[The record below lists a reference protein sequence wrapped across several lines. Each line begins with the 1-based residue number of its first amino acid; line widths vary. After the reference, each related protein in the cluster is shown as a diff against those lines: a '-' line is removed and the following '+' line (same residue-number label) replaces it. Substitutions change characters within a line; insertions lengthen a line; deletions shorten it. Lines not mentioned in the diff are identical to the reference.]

1 MFRDPRTAK
10 RATGILASS
19 APLMT
24 AAQKAMAQGQPMRA
38 QSGRSVNTQNRTLLE
53 DLALLPTDV
62 GDSLAR
68 LFSSRSPEASP
79 QSRIEEYRPMRPNLP
94 TSVLS
99 QLAGGIGDVD
109 FDRLGRS
116 LEASLAAPIFAAPG
130 TAAAMSPMQR
140 DAYDKSRGELRR
152 QGNPML
158 RRGPMDVA
166 PGSGITSVAPA
177 TTPSSIESTIDFSSA
192 GPSDMLSRNA
202 SDVAPEGRSQ
212 GLSAAQRMLLE
223 KKTAGDQTASDIAPG
238 AGENLADQTPTSS
251 ALSAV
256 KKAVEEDAQ
265 ANEEQ
270 KVLTPEETDTKPD
283 AAADISAAKSA
294 GKGVTSTQEQADA
307 NDDLLGIPKEDN
319 DGKKLSRKE
328 RNQLRYEE
336 LVAMVGEDKAKDI
349 RTDKSYNLMMLGLR
363 IAAGQSE
370 NALTNI
376 AVGAGQQ
383 LEEFGEVS
391 GELSQKKADQL
402 RALKLQAVNEVGA
415 EIAREEERK
424 FATSERLDT
433 QTFQRAMQD
442 DRIGSQEA
450 MKAVELQWK
459 AAESALGRELTSE
472 LAAADR
478 TFRLKLQEIQ
488 SLDRQED
495 REAAYKRLVAT
506 HQFQADQAAEGRIFD
521 LEKTLAAQD
530 FAVEQGLNEQAFRL
544 TLADFTAKLP
554 TGTQALYEKYL
565 KPEQI
570 AGVIMAGVTGNTAKA
585 PSQEA
590 FALGLLE
597 NPDAYDSIKRD
608 IANSFDP
615 PLDPKT
621 VTRDQVIDGI
631 GAMYNQI
638 KNYVAPA
645 SN

>member
-1 MFRDPRTAK
+1 
-10 RATGILASS
+10 
-19 APLMT
+19 
-24 AAQKAMAQGQPMRA
+24 
-38 QSGRSVNTQNRTLLE
+38 
-53 DLALLPTDV
+53 
-62 GDSLAR
+62 
-68 LFSSRSPEASP
+68 
-79 QSRIEEYRPMRPNLP
+79 
-94 TSVLS
+94 
-99 QLAGGIGDVD
+99 
-109 FDRLGRS
+109 
-116 LEASLAAPIFAAPG
+116 
-130 TAAAMSPMQR
+130 
-140 DAYDKSRGELRR
+140 
-152 QGNPML
+152 
-158 RRGPMDVA
+158 
-166 PGSGITSVAPA
+166 
-177 TTPSSIESTIDFSSA
+177 
-192 GPSDMLSRNA
+192 MLSRNA

-238 AGENLADQTPTSS
+238 AGENLADQTSTSS

-294 GKGVTSTQEQADA
+294 RSPGKGVTSTQELADG

-391 GELSQKKADQL
+391 GELSQKEAEQS

-424 FATSERLDT
+424 FATTERLDT

-478 TFRLKLQEIQ
+478 TFRLQLQNIQ
-488 SLDRQED
+488 SLDRQDD

-521 LEKTLAAQD
+521 LEKLVAAQD

-590 FALGLLE
+590 FALELLE

-645 SN
+645 SK